1 MNQQP
6 KIFRSFALP
15 LAAFDYLKD
24 FQREYESRHRV
35 HLNNNQCLTLI
46 LEQHKA
52 GNQGR

>member
-1 MNQQP
+1 MSQQP
-6 KIFRSFALP
+6 KIYRAFALP

-24 FQREYESRHRV
+24 FQREYEREHRV

-52 GNQGR
+52 GNQAR